1 VYVASQRLEQLLEL
15 MANDGDTRPMVVTSK
30 DRLDIVMGLL
40 ASQVCA
46 EAYCRLR
53 PHAPQQGHTCAVR
66 WCQAGCAG
74 VYCRL
79 LHLYATQ
86 PEHTCII
93 RWCCSCDPA
102 GVRGVAAASS
112 KCARHVLACYTAA
125 QVSVAGPNVACILL
139 THAGPR
145 VSGVH
150 ENGYAE

>member
-66 WCQAGCAG
+66 WCQGRVCWG
-74 VYCRL
+74 VL
-79 LHLYATQ
+79 Q
-86 PEHTCII
+86 
-93 RWCCSCDPA
+93 
-102 GVRGVAAASS
+102 AAPSVCNA
-112 KCARHVLACYTAA
+112 ARAHMHHPLVL
-125 QVSVAGPNVACILL
+125 QL
-139 THAGPR
+139 
-145 VSGVH
+145 
-150 ENGYAE
+150 